1 MCTEHTLLLFCS
13 SCIQASL
20 SCNTEKV
27 WGCCPSTW
35 MSFDSSCYFI
45 STEKNSQTR
54 FEQNCVGMGGHL
66 VVINTEVEQNFIVQ
80 QLNKSLPYFLGLSD
94 PQGKNNWQWIDQTP
108 YKENLLAN
116 HRRMFLPFVSF
127 RFWHEKEPNF
137 SGEQCV
143 VIVFWTPGKWGW
155 NDVFCDLKM
164 NLICEMK
171 KIYL

>member
-1 MCTEHTLLLFCS
+1 MGFWSVAVISITLLSACFIVSCLVTYNFTYGKSDKRLSELQYHS
-13 SCIQASL
+13 SLNCFSEGTRV
-20 SCNTEKV
+20 TEKV

-45 STEKNSQTR
+45 STEKNSQTK

-66 VVINTEVEQNFIVQ
+66 VVINTEFMYNFIVQ

-116 HRRMFLPFVSF
+116 HRALF
-127 RFWHEKEPNF
+127 
-137 SGEQCV
+137 
-143 VIVFWTPGKWGW
+143 T
-155 NDVFCDLKM
+155 
-164 NLICEMK
+164 
-171 KIYL
+171 